1 FQGMTCHVTR
11 RRVLKSILCSL
22 AFGLSDEQRILHAS
36 SPNGEIKLSERKAM
50 ERVAEDFV
58 RKFDAPG
65 LSVAIAQNGRLVYE
79 EAFGFIG
86 RNSREQVTTS
96 HLFRIA
102 SVTKPITSAAIFSL
116 IEKGHMRN
124 GDRIF
129 GKHGI
134 LST

>member
-1 FQGMTCHVTR
+1 
-11 RRVLKSILCSL
+11 
-22 AFGLSDEQRILHAS
+22 
-36 SPNGEIKLSERKAM
+36 
-50 ERVAEDFV
+50 
-58 RKFDAPG
+58 
-65 LSVAIAQNGRLVYE
+65 LVYE

-116 IEKGHMRN
+116 IEKGHLRN

-134 LST
+134 LGTKYGSPPYGQGVDQITIDHLLTHTSGGWDFSNDPMFLNPAIDQREVTSWLLDTQP